1 MPREHIVCVNDADEA
16 LAYVSKTI
24 SEGDAV
30 LVKASHYMGLDRV
43 VEGSSNN
50 AELAVFRIPVVSGVS
65 WASSSPR
72 L

>member
-1 MPREHIVCVNDADEA
+1 MARAAEAAGMPRGHIVCVNDADEA

-43 VEGSSNN
+43 VEGII
-50 AELAVFRIPVVSGVS
+50 E
-65 WASSSPR
+65 
-72 L
+72 

>member
-43 VEGSSNN
+43 VEGII
-50 AELAVFRIPVVSGVS
+50 E
-65 WASSSPR
+65 
-72 L
+72 